1 MSLSSFCVVSNAL
14 RLNLFKMYNAS
25 KDKPRKHKAAAA
37 PAEEEEELI
46 EVAMRIDGMMCGHC
60 EKTVTEALSAVEGVE
75 DVSASAEKGL
85 AKFKI
90 HSDTSEQALK
100 DAVTKAGYIFVGF
113 GENVTACPITGTV
126 EKTVKIEGMMCE
138 HCERAVNEA
147 LGAVAGVESVKADAK
162 AGTAAV
168 TMRPDTDEEAVKAAV
183 VKAGYVFLGIE

>member
-1 MSLSSFCVVSNAL
+1 
-14 RLNLFKMYNAS
+14 
-25 KDKPRKHKAAAA
+25 
-37 PAEEEEELI
+37 
-46 EVAMRIDGMMCGHC
+46 MRIDGMMCGHC

-90 HSDTSEQALK
+90 HPDTSEKALK